1 MWSGYERKRSGRM
14 NDLIKRRDATKVISI
29 SCGTCLARDTEN
41 CDKCSVPKLC
51 KLMNAIPSAD
61 LSSEFS
67 EWARHWFKDFVSR
80 PSGMWIRDEFGSKC
94 SCCGLYAYRDK
105 FDKPWESFYCPNC
118 GAKMKGA
125 GDGTD

>member
-1 MWSGYERKRSGRM
+1 M
-14 NDLIKRRDATKVISI
+14 NDLIKRRDAIKAIDDKVNGSDNRLWLREIISD
-29 SCGTCLARDTEN
+29 L
-41 CDKCSVPKLC
+41 
-51 KLMNAIPSAD
+51 PSAD

-118 GAKMKGA
+118 GVKMKGA